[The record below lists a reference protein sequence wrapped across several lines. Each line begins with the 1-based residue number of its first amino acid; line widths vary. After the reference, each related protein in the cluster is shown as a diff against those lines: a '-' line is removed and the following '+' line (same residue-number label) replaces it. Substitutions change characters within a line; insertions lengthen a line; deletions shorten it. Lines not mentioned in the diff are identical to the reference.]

1 MAGRGCPIQANA
13 MALKDT
19 LLRIFTWWNGQTL
32 NTQVWTALNGAKVGE
47 LPDAETLTDADR
59 WILGRLDEVLA
70 HLSRA
75 EIEDVVMGAALQQG
89 SMSAADRARIAATI
103 ATGVAGVDLNQSGL
117 RYFDTHHTPD
127 DTLERV
133 DPEQLR
139 QNVAAWTT
147 MLAVVADAPE
157 EIGPVPRP

>member
-1 MAGRGCPIQANA
+1 VTARLASALAPLGIVAGSGRAG
-13 MALKDT
+13 D
-19 LLRIFTWWNGQTL
+19 G
-32 NTQVWTALNGAKVGE
+32 
-47 LPDAETLTDADR
+47 TD
-59 WILGRLDEVLA
+59 
-70 HLSRA
+70 
-75 EIEDVVMGAALQQG
+75 
-89 SMSAADRARIAATI
+89 IAPTI

-147 MLAVVADAPE
+147 MLAIVANAPE
-157 EIGPVPRP
+157 EIGAVARP